1 MRFLAFCDFVGTNYV
16 GWQRQPN
23 GISIQEAIEHALSIY
38 FRSPIAIVG
47 CGRTDSGV
55 HGRNYGFHFDLPEIP
70 EDAPFL
76 FKINRI
82 LPDDIVIRSIK
93 VMEDNFH
100 ARFSAK
106 SRRYIYRIHTSK
118 DPFIQPYSWYLD
130 RLTPESVHIL
140 NEAATF
146 IASLKDFSSFA
157 KTGSNNKT
165 TYCDMIQC
173 EWKAHEDRLELHI
186 AANRFLRG
194 MVRLIVGGCANV
206 AVGKLSL
213 ERMKELSLEGVVLP
227 FAFSVPA
234 QGLTFEGVEY

>member
-1 MRFLAFCDFVGTNYV
+1 MRLLAFCDFVGTNYV

-173 EWKAHEDRLELHI
+173 EWKV
-186 AANRFLRG
+186 
-194 MVRLIVGGCANV
+194 VRLIVGGCANV